1 MGPWFIFGQEISNLK
16 SNCRIT
22 LYFILYISNILANR
36 LTSRF
41 LRVLRFSPPIKLTAT
56 IYNCNLVESG
66 VKHHKLPLHIFCIR
80 IDQSYTVKGNY

>member
-16 SNCRIT
+16 SNCRIA
-22 LYFILYISNILANR
+22 LYFISNILANR

-41 LRVLRFSPPIKLTAT
+41 LRVLRFPPPIKLTAT

-66 VKHHKLPLHIFCIR
+66 VKHHKLPSPIFCIR
-80 IDQSYTVKGNY
+80 FDQSYTVKGNY